1 MRSARARPAC
11 CRGRRARWAGPTP
24 GSTTSS
30 SSGHIIIARINGA
43 IQSLTS
49 YRQESLSLARFSLTD
64 YYLSL
69 DCDVLLT
76 EPAAVELLVE
86 KQRAV
91 VAPMLGSAGLYS
103 NYWGGMT
110 ETFYYQ
116 RTEQYR
122 RVALII

>member
-1 MRSARARPAC
+1 M
-11 CRGRRARWAGPTP
+11 
-24 GSTTSS
+24 
-30 SSGHIIIARINGA
+30 
-43 IQSLTS
+43 TS

-76 EPAAVELLVE
+76 EPAAVKLLVE
-86 KQRAV
+86 KQLAV

-122 RVALII
+122 QAVLIIHSHTQTPEQQNHVSKTRPPTTKTS